1 MSGVLVLTGNE
12 DPTLIDAADE
22 AMFFEVQK
30 CAPYRL
36 ALDAD
41 RSRDIGNR
49 GDTIMLDAAVHI
61 AASNGKSVP
70 DQLFRRRQ
78 IKKIS
83 RMIVRFDNRR

>member
-1 MSGVLVLTGNE
+1 MSGVLVLSGNE

-30 CAPYRL
+30 CAPYSL

-41 RSRDIGNR
+41 RPRDIGNR
-49 GDTIMLDAAVHI
+49 GGIIMIDFAVDI
-61 AASNGKSVP
+61 AASNDKGVP
-70 DQLFRRRQ
+70 DQIFRRRQ